1 MSKESFLIQHSLSS
15 HFNEEGEATMVNVRA
30 KKATK
35 RCAAARCEIQM
46 KPETLRLLHSGRLK
60 KGDAFTVAKIAG
72 IQAAKK
78 TAELIPLCHPLL
90 LEHIEILFFDRP
102 HGDGVLIKSRVDTT
116 AKTGVEMEALT
127 AAMTAALTI
136 YDMAKSYDP
145 AMVITHLHLI
155 QKSGGKHD
163 YSVNQSRNFNSK

>member
-1 MSKESFLIQHSLSS
+1 MLS
-15 HFNEEGEATMVNVRA
+15 HLNEKGEASMVDVSGKQPTERSA
-30 KKATK
+30 I
-35 RCAAARCEIQM
+35 AACEIQM
-46 KPETLRLLHSGRLK
+46 KPETFRLLQNGQIK
-60 KGDAFTVAKIAG
+60 KGDVFTVAKIAG

-78 TAELIPLCHPLL
+78 TAELIPLCHPLP

-102 HGDGVLIKSRVDTT
+102 HSDGVLIESRVDTT

-127 AAMTAALTI
+127 AAMAAALTI

-145 AMVITHLHLI
+145 AMVITNLHLI

-163 YSVNQSRNFNSK
+163 YSINQSRNFNSK